1 MTREARKLRVYVA
14 GKLSGATTDYI
25 SNMHEMLK
33 ASALLRRD
41 FALFIPCID
50 ILLGIF
56 DGRMKR
62 EDYTEASL
70 VWLEAADAVYV
81 SKGGWVDGRY
91 DPEAYKTS
99 KGVMEEIAHAEE
111 LGIPVFYDIV
121 SLKEWQREKEHEM
134 GINT

>member
-56 DGRMKR
+56 DG
-62 EDYTEASL
+62 
-70 VWLEAADAVYV
+70 WLEAADAVYV